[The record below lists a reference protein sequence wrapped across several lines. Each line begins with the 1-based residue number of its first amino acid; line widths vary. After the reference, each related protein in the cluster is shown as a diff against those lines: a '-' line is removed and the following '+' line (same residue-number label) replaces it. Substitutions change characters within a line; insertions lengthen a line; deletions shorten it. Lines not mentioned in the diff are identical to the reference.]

1 MTKRPTPPLRDI
13 CERGGSCGCGCNV
26 CKVAVRRSDHCGEH
40 VSDCHM
46 ECPH

>member
-13 CERGGSCGCGCNV
+13 CERGGSCGCNV
-26 CKVAVRRSDHCGEH
+26 CKVAVRRPDHCGEH
-40 VSDCHM
+40 VSDCHT